1 MTSEYLFG
9 YLQIIMN
16 LNKKRIYNDANERNE
31 DGTDLFNL
39 ENKKCIP
46 WYGFDKYFK
55 YVEETDENIKVLCLL
70 CLPSRKT
77 KSTSKKSSTNL
88 KRHMKVCIRYIIIL

>member
-1 MTSEYLFG
+1 
-9 YLQIIMN
+9 MN
-16 LNKKRIYNDANERNE
+16 LNKKRVHNIDINKTNEVDTNSE
-31 DGTDLFNL
+31 ST
-39 ENKKCIP
+39 KCIP
-46 WYGFDKYFK
+46 WYGYDKYFK

-88 KRHMKVCIRYIIIL
+88 KRHMKVCI